1 MTTRQQW
8 LLSVVA
14 GIGVAVLCLIDVN
27 RRGYAYYSDQPAL
40 WAFLGFIALAVSTA
54 RLLPEVALVAGWG
67 AGLTQI
73 FGEVPLSV
81 AEVSLVVVLFC
92 AARWGRLLS
101 VIAAGVTIPV
111 APLLAYLNRSSG
123 IYYSLLDR
131 HLLVDRGLTVLGLF
145 ALAALGVPWLLGL
158 TLRFLARAARAQ
170 EAQHT
175 AEEQAGQAQ
184 EIARL
189 REEQN
194 RLARDVHDVVGHS
207 LAVILAQAEAGQ
219 FLDDGDTGRLK
230 ETMANIATSARTSLL
245 DVRNVLS
252 PDARAAQSP
261 VRLEALLDGLVDGGG
276 RAAEVAHVGVARPL
290 PPELEQV
297 AYRVLQEMLTNA
309 LKHGGGA
316 QPLHV
321 ELAWPEDGGLADSLR
336 VEVRNGIDPTAPAA
350 EGSGSGLDGMRRR
363 LASVGGHLDVR
374 RREATE
380 GPTFTATAWV
390 PVRDARGLD
399 DRR

>member
-1 MTTRQQW
+1 MTTRQQR
-8 LLSVVA
+8 LLWVVA
-14 GIGVAVLCLIDVN
+14 GVGVAVLCLVDIN
-27 RRGYAYYSDQPAL
+27 RRGYGPYSDQPAL
-40 WAFLGFIALAVSTA
+40 WAFLGFIALSISTA
-54 RLLPEVALVAGWG
+54 RFVPEVALIAGWG

-73 FGEVPLSV
+73 FGEVPLTV

-92 AARWGRLLS
+92 AARWGRVLT
-101 VIAAGVTIPV
+101 VIAAGLTIPA

-131 HLLVDRGLTVLGLF
+131 HLLVDRGLTVLALF
-145 ALAALGVPWLLGL
+145 GLAALGVPWLLGL

-175 AEEQAGQAQ
+175 AEEEAGQAQ

-230 ETMANIATSARTSLL
+230 ETMATIATSARASLR

-261 VRLEALLDGLVDGGG
+261 VRLEALLDGLVDSGG
-276 RAAEVAHVGVARPL
+276 RAAQVAQVGAARPL

-309 LKHGGGA
+309 LKHGGGE

-336 VEVRNGIDPTAPAA
+336 IEVRNGIDVAAPAA

-374 RREATE
+374 RRDAAE

-390 PVRDARGLD
+390 PVRDAGGVD
-399 DRR
+399 DGR